1 MKTSFQL
8 SKRHARSRIKF
19 EKVFPYIL
27 VLPFLLL
34 FILFFVVPLLSA
46 ARTSLFFDPLIGDER
61 FVGLD
66 QYIRAVNDVDLQ
78 KGLMNVFLFG
88 LIFMVVL
95 VLLAT
100 TAALIL
106 DAKASRFH
114 RLAVFV
120 PYAIPSAVAALMWGY
135 LYSNQFGPMADIGD
149 LFGFSPPDLL
159 ARDTVLFSLVNLV
172 VWQFLGYNMLILYV
186 ALSSISREL
195 FEAARVD
202 GASPWQIAWMIKLPL
217 LRPAL
222 GLVVFFS
229 CIGSLQIFNEPEVLS
244 AIAPDVIN
252 TAYTPNLFAY
262 TVAFTNRELSYS
274 AAISILIGGLAILF
288 AVAFALFGRRR
299 TND

>member
-1 MKTSFQL
+1 MKTSI
-8 SKRHARSRIKF
+8 SKSTERSRRRIKF
-19 EKVFPYIL
+19 QVVFPYIL
-27 VLPFLLL
+27 VIPFVSL
-34 FILFFVVPLLSA
+34 FILFFIVPLLSA
-46 ARTSLFFDPLIGDER
+46 ARRSLFFNPLIGDER
-61 FVGLD
+61 FVGLE
-66 QYIRAVNDVDLQ
+66 QYLRAINDVNLQ
-78 KGLMNVFLFG
+78 NGLINVALFG

-95 VLLAT
+95 VGLAT

-135 LYSNQFGPMADIGD
+135 LYSNRFGPLSDLGS
-149 LFGFSPPDLL
+149 LFGFTPPDLL
-159 ARDTVLFSLVNLV
+159 ARDTVLFSLVNIV

-202 GASPWQIAWMIKLPL
+202 GASPWQIAWMIKIPL

-229 CIGSLQIFNEPEVLS
+229 LIGSLQIFNEPEVLS

-252 TAYTPNLFAY
+252 SAYTPNFYAY
-262 TVAFTNRELSYS
+262 TVAFTGRDLSYS
-274 AAISILIGGLAILF
+274 AAISILIGLIAILG
-288 AVAFALFGRRR
+288 VAAFGLLRGRRSQ
-299 TND
+299 